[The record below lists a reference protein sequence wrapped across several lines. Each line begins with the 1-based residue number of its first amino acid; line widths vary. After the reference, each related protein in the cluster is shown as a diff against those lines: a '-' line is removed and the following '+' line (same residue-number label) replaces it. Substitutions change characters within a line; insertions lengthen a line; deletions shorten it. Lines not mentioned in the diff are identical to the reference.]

1 MDKEKR
7 FDQEPEMVET
17 TEEIEAKKQVLRD
30 WAEQAKE
37 ESPARRK
44 LMEDAMAAFLRDYP
58 EYAPD

>member
-17 TEEIEAKKQVLRD
+17 TEEIEAKKQVWRD